1 MSLISAISFVPQGHA
16 AEFPTK
22 YNLTE
27 DEFERIQGLSA
38 LHLSSARADLKIA
51 QNGGGAA
58 EKEADDVAE
67 DDEEAVPVSATSQGI
82 DDELAE
88 YNLDDYDDEDEGE
101 QMGIFNNIKGLAF
114 HSRGEADP
122 YITLDSA
129 GADSDDEE
137 REDLQILP
145 TDNIILAA
153 KTEDDV
159 SHLEVYIYEDD
170 SANLYVHHDI
180 LLPSFPL
187 CLEWINYS
195 AAKAQPDV
203 TTSGGVNNI
212 AIGTFEPDIEIWDLD
227 TLDAL
232 YPTTILGA
240 KAGSKRR
247 KKKNDKY
254 HTDAVLGLSANP
266 NAKNLLASASAD
278 ETLKLWDLSTGTCA
292 KSYNFHRDK
301 VSAVQ
306 WNPKTATV
314 LATGGYDRRTI
325 VSDAR
330 MPDRPVQSYDVASD
344 VENLAWDP
352 FDEHVLYTS
361 TDDGVLFAHDTRR
374 AGGDSSGPLWRIQAH
389 DGTLSAFS
397 VSPLAPGLIATGGQD
412 KQIKLWSTM
421 SARPTMLTARDFD
434 IGKVFSLGFLPGDG
448 MQLVAGG
455 SNGIV
460 RVWDTLTNPGVRK
473 AFKSNQALAKRLA
486 REDRGA
492 AGTTHAAAAAAAAAG
507 GGMVDQTVEVED
519 RVVGVA
525 DKDGPE
531 SDESASEGEEEE
543 EDDND
548 DDGAEAMD
556 LEDIDASESSA
567 DEDELVDNA
576 DFEGD
581 EGWQVEQSRMAAKTT
596 TDKKSSPSS
605 KTTKKGRK

>member
-22 YNLTE
+22 YKLTE

-38 LHLSSARADLKIA
+38 LHLSSARSDLAIA
-51 QNGGGAA
+51 KKGGNA
-58 EKEADDVAE
+58 ETANDDGDDIE
-67 DDEEAVPVSATSQGI
+67 DEEAVPISATTQEI
-82 DDELAE
+82 EDELAE
-88 YNLDDYDDEDEGE
+88 YNLEDYDNDEEGE

-122 YITLDSA
+122 YITLDNTA
-129 GADSDDEE
+129 DDSDEEE
-137 REDLQILP
+137 REELQILP

-159 SHLEVYIYEDD
+159 SHLEVYIYEED

-187 CLEWINYS
+187 CLEWINYNP
-195 AAKAQPDV
+195 AAQAGA
-203 TTSGGVNNI
+203 TSSSGVNNV

-240 KAGSKRR
+240 KAGTKRR

-278 ETLKLWDLSTGTCA
+278 ETIKLWDLTTGTCA
-292 KSYNFHRDK
+292 KSYSFHSDK

-306 WNPKTATV
+306 WSPKVATLV
-314 LATGGYDRRTI
+314 ATGGYDKRTI
-325 VSDAR
+325 ISDAR
-330 MPDRPVQSYDVASD
+330 IPDKPAQSYAVGSD

-352 FDEHVLYTS
+352 FSENIIYTS
-361 TDDGVLFAHDTRR
+361 TDDGILFAHDIRNTK
-374 AGGDSSGPLWRIQAH
+374 ALWRIQAH
-389 DGTLSAFS
+389 DSTLSAFS
-397 VSPLAPGLIATGGQD
+397 VSPSAPGLIATGGQD
-412 KQIKLWSTM
+412 KQIKLWSTITA
-421 SARPTMLTARDFD
+421 SPTMLTSRDFD
-434 IGKVFSLGFLPGDG
+434 IGKVFSLGFLPGQG

-460 RVWDTLTNPGVRK
+460 RVWDTMTNPGVRK
-473 AFKSNQALAKRLA
+473 AFKSNSAIAKRQKKQ
-486 REDRGA
+486 G
-492 AGTTHAAAAAAAAAG
+492 
-507 GGMVDQTVEVED
+507 VQNVQTGEKSMASVGDVEEADVED
-519 RVVGVA
+519 KVIGVE

-531 SDESASEGEEEE
+531 SDESESEEEA
-543 EDDND
+543 EDESL
-548 DDGAEAMD
+548 GVEAMD
-556 LEDIDASESSA
+556 LEDLNSSGSSA
-567 DEDELVDNA
+567 DEDELIDNA

-581 EGWQVEQSRMAAKTT
+581 DGWVKEQEKSR
-596 TDKKSSPSS
+596 
-605 KTTKKGRK
+605 G